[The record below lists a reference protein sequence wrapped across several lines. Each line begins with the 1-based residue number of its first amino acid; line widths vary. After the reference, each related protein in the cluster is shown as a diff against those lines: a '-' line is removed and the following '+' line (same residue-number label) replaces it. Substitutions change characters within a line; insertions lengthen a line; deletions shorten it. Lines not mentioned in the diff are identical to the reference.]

1 MNLVFAAI
9 LFFLTDANMDAGVGE
24 IAVGEML
31 KRGAA
36 LRQAQGDNGVRD
48 AGYGIRDTGCG
59 IRDTGC
65 GIRDSGYE
73 MRDSG

>member
-31 KRGAA
+31 KERKMESGEWKMA
-36 LRQAQGDNGVRD
+36 LRQAPATAGRQGDNG
-48 AGYGIRDTGCG
+48 
-59 IRDTGC
+59 
-65 GIRDSGYE
+65 
-73 MRDSG
+73 MRPFDRFILR